1 MSNANT
7 AAKSKPL
14 FRAPRSEAAIRNI
27 TLIALIVA
35 FSAVTQLVND
45 NFLSGASLRVIGL
58 NVSFIG
64 IAAIGA
70 ALLMI
75 GGQIDLS
82 IGSIFALSAVV
93 AALLAQSIPPSLALL
108 AGVASGGLV
117 GLINGL
123 IVWRINVSP
132 IIVTLGALTFIRGL
146 VLILTGDSSVT
157 GVASGFTALGRSMV
171 FGVPLPIVIFALV
184 AVGAAFLLAQ
194 SRTGLHIRAFGDD
207 HHAAEL
213 AGLSG
218 KRLTLGLFVASGLMA
233 GLAGVLAG
241 SRLGGASPNFGIGF
255 ELEVITAVV
264 LGGVAIT
271 GGEGRISGV
280 VLSVILLGLV
290 TSGITAMGLD
300 PNIGR
305 LVVGAA
311 LVAAVAINQIGQ
323 ERHQKQQRRQA
334 MEEFAA
340 KGGVAERIGLTIDP
354 EPINKESG
362 NGT

>member
-1 MSNANT
+1 MNST
-7 AAKSKPL
+7 KAASGRRP
-14 FRAPRSEAAIRNI
+14 RIGAQRSEAAIRNI

-35 FSAVTQLVND
+35 FSVVAQLVND
-45 NFLSGASLRVIGL
+45 NFLTLASLRVIGL

-93 AALLAQSIPPSLALL
+93 AALLAQSFPPGLALF
-108 AGVASGGLV
+108 AGVASGGVV

-157 GVASGFTALGRSMV
+157 GVSAGFTELGRSGA
-171 FGVPLPIVIFALV
+171 FGVPLPIVIFAAV
-184 AVGAAFLLAQ
+184 AAGAAFLLMQ
-194 SRTGLHIRAFGDD
+194 TRTGLHIRAFGDD
-207 HHAAEL
+207 QRAAEL

-218 KRLTLGLFVASGLMA
+218 KRITQGLFVASGLTA
-233 GLAGVLAG
+233 GLAGILAG

-280 VLSVILLGLV
+280 VLSVVLLGLV

-305 LVVGAA
+305 LVVGGA
-311 LVAAVAINQIGQ
+311 LVTAVAINQIGQ
-323 ERHQKQQRRQA
+323 ERHQKLQRRQA
-334 MEEFAA
+334 LEEFVAE
-340 KGGVAERIGLTIDP
+340 GGVAERIGLTVKSEVP
-354 EPINKESG
+354 KKEAG
-362 NGT
+362 NGS